1 MAKEGEGDAGD
12 QGKVR
17 EKGDRFVNFRCPS
30 DLREWARI
38 YAVKNDLTLAE
49 VMVRALV
56 EYRKAKR
63 ERKSAEEEHDD
74 CAHG

>member
-1 MAKEGEGDAGD
+1 MRREGEGDV
-12 QGKVR
+12 GKVR
-17 EKGDRFVNFRCPS
+17 EKEERFVNFRCPS

-63 ERKSAEEEHDD
+63 ERKAQERSD
-74 CAHG
+74 G